1 MKLKLVVDQNFVLA
15 GCLWVLVVHI
25 KHQHLR
31 QHQQLIVLLLVLEVL
46 VLVLLLVL
54 EVEMLEVL
62 GMLEVEMLEVLG
74 MLEVEM
80 LEVLG
85 MPSLL
90 LMASYF

>member
-1 MKLKLVVDQNFVLA
+1 MKLNVVVDHHVVLA
-15 GCLWVLVVHI
+15 GNLWVLVVHI

-31 QHQQLIVLLLVLEVL
+31 QHQQLIVLVLEVEMLEML
-46 VLVLLLVL
+46 VLVL

-62 GMLEVEMLEVLG
+62 V
-74 MLEVEM
+74 
-80 LEVLG
+80 